1 MTQASHQSI
10 RVPAARLIEF
20 CPQGLG
26 MYSPRLRGLFDRFS
40 GLRQREILALI
51 DAERKVLATR
61 DLEATAY
68 EATLLVLSDYI
79 LTGYYPVSQG
89 GREYMVPLWDA
100 GNQAGGEQHKALRMI
115 YERLRERDSVTE
127 AGVRR
132 LSSGLDAVRAGG
144 YDHAAILRLF
154 QAGKFQPTLRA
165 VSGNRDRALWTAV
178 RSTWSM
184 VPDRSAP
191 GREVSMLLRDQRY
204 PDTPVGILQYRNVVP
219 GIKSRD
225 HWLGLAIP
233 ASGQGGYFAAISDS
247 GDPVQAIDATRS
259 TLERL
264 LRSINGDGVITPLE
278 PGRSGALKDEGEG
291 HRRLYHLK
299 KQESGSE
306 ARRHLAIAKR
316 ALTAGDL
323 LTGIEGFSEVLD
335 SPDPVAALRAP
346 ALARRCETGLRKI
359 WHYHMGFVAIELS
372 ICGAAPPFGALR
384 IGKLVASLA
393 ASREALDEWG
403 RDRPLG
409 QIAQTTFMPSVR
421 DDVPNPGPLA
431 LFTSGLYPGHSAQYN
446 RLVTGGHR
454 WVKYGESSGWGGF
467 TISQET
473 LEALTHYNHLQDG
486 YRHVTHTFG
495 EGASARMREIGQAL
509 GRLNLPDIRQ
519 HNVRRPLYALS
530 LVDDIPG
537 ALFGWAP
544 VSKAIPQTVDEIFA
558 GWQERW
564 LGSQLD
570 RLVVESS
577 TAPSLEEAL
586 SAQLS
591 RAHRVRPVQGTLP
604 L

>member
-1 MTQASHQSI
+1 VHGAS
-10 RVPAARLIEF
+10 
-20 CPQGLG
+20 
-26 MYSPRLRGLFDRFS
+26 LRRLFDRFE

-51 DAERKVLATR
+51 DAERKHLAAR
-61 DLEATAY
+61 DCETTAY

-79 LTGYYPVSQG
+79 LTGYYPVSMG
-89 GREYMVPLWDA
+89 GREFMVPLWDA
-100 GNQAGGEQHKALRMI
+100 GNQAGADAHSALRLI
-115 YERLRERDSVTE
+115 YERLRERDSITE
-127 AGVRR
+127 AGLRR

-144 YDHAAILRLF
+144 YDPAAILRLF
-154 QAGKFQPTLRA
+154 RAEKFQPTLQA
-165 VSGNRDRALWTAV
+165 VSGNRERALWAAV

-204 PDTPVGILQYRNVVP
+204 PETPVGILQYRNVVP

-225 HWLGLAIP
+225 HWLGLAVP
-233 ASGQGGYFAAISDS
+233 ASGQGGYFSAIADS
-247 GDPVQAIDATRS
+247 GDPIQAIRATRR
-259 TLERL
+259 TLELL
-264 LRSINGDGVITPLE
+264 LRNINDDGVTTPLE
-278 PGRSGALKDEGEG
+278 LGRSGMLKEEGEA
-291 HRRLYHLK
+291 HRRLYHIN
-299 KQESGSE
+299 KQESGPE
-306 ARRHLAIAKR
+306 ARHHLAIAKR
-316 ALTAGDL
+316 ALTAADL
-323 LTGIEGFSEVLD
+323 LTGIEGFSEVLG
-335 SPDPVAALRAP
+335 SSDPVAVLRTP

-409 QIAQTTFMPSVR
+409 QIAQVTFMPSVR

-486 YRHVTHTFG
+486 YRHVTHAFG

-537 ALFGWAP
+537 ALFGWSAGG
-544 VSKAIPQTVDEIFA
+544 KARPQTIDDIFA
-558 GWQERW
+558 DWRTRW
-564 LGSQLD
+564 LGTNLD
-570 RLVVESS
+570 RLVAESS
-577 TAPSLEEAL
+577 MASSLEEAL
-586 SAQLS
+586 ASQLD
-591 RAHRVRPVQGTLP
+591 RAHRVRPIQGTLP

>member
-1 MTQASHQSI
+1 MTQAAAQSI
-10 RVPAARLIEF
+10 RVPAARLTEF
-20 CPQGLG
+20 SPHGLG
-26 MYSPRLRGLFDRFS
+26 IYGPRLRRLFDRFT

-51 DAERKVLATR
+51 DAERKELAVR
-61 DLEATAY
+61 DPEATAY

-79 LTGYYPVSQG
+79 LTGYYPISQG
-89 GREYMVPLWDA
+89 GREFMVPLWDA
-100 GNQAGGEQHKALRMI
+100 GNQAGAEQHKALRLI
-115 YERLRERDSVTE
+115 YERLRERDSITDS
-127 AGVRR
+127 GVRR
-132 LSSGLDAVRAGG
+132 LASGLDAVRAGG

-165 VSGNRDRALWTAV
+165 VTGNRERALWAAV

-191 GREVSMLLRDQRY
+191 GREVSMLLRDDRY

-225 HWLGLAIP
+225 NWLGLAVP
-233 ASGQGGYFAAISDS
+233 TNGRGGYFSAIVES
-247 GDPVQAIDATRS
+247 GDPVQALRSTVS

-264 LRSINGDGVITPLE
+264 LRNINEHGVMTPLDL
-278 PGRSGALKDEGEG
+278 GRSGTLKEEGEAN
-291 HRRLYHLK
+291 RRLYHLK

-306 ARRHLAIAKR
+306 ARQHLAVAKR
-316 ALTAGDL
+316 ALTAADL
-323 LTGIEGFSEVLD
+323 LTGIEGFYEVLD
-335 SPDPVAALRAP
+335 SPDPVAALRTP

-372 ICGAAPPFGALR
+372 VCGAAPPFGPLR
-384 IGKLVASLA
+384 IGKLAASLA

-409 QIAQTTFMPSVR
+409 QIAQTTFKPSVR

-446 RLVTGGHR
+446 RLVTGGRR

-473 LEALTHYNHLQDG
+473 LESLTRYNHLQDG
-486 YRHVTHTFG
+486 YRHVTHAFG

-544 VSKAIPQTVDEIFA
+544 VSNATPQTVDAIFA
-558 GWQERW
+558 EWQERW

-586 SAQLS
+586 DSQLT
-591 RAHRVRPVQGTLP
+591 RAHRVRPIQGTLP